1 MSLEFCGS
9 SWANAIENCSPE
21 TNCKD
26 DSDCPDGTCHGFL
39 PGCDLG
45 DMLNDIEEETV
56 EEALIELTENDP
68 TNHYF
73 CGSSW

>member
-1 MSLEFCGS
+1 MS
-9 SWANAIENCSPE
+9 
-21 TNCKD
+21 
-26 DSDCPDGTCHGFL
+26 
-39 PGCDLG
+39 
-45 DMLNDIEEETV
+45 NDIEEETA